1 MIILKLFLL
10 AFIGGLIHGF
20 IHNVNYYSGL
30 AIERER
36 KETEQRQRER
46 ERMDAIERKR
56 KTDYIE
62 LNKQLNAVRYQLS
75 LMEKLDNFRSD
86 NLTDEKEVK
95 KALALEKQ
103 YNALYQKE
111 RKLKRELEK
120 LDY

>member
-1 MIILKLFLL
+1 MWGYIALA

-20 IHNVNYYSGL
+20 IKNVNYYAGL
-30 AIERER
+30 YDERER
-36 KETEQRQRER
+36 KEVAQRQRER

-62 LNKQLNAVRYQLS
+62 LNNQLNAIQYQLS

-86 NLTDEKEVK
+86 SLTDEKEVK

-103 YNALYQKE
+103 HNALYQKE